1 MKIDITNWQDE
12 QLEVVP
18 AVEETQT
25 DNQRY
30 KGFQELWSL
39 VPEYEKVA
47 YYDND
52 INVYMHYLMIG
63 RLH

>member
-1 MKIDITNWQDE
+1 MKTDITDWQVE

-18 AVEETQT
+18 AVEEK
-25 DNQRY
+25 NPS
-30 KGFQELWSL
+30 FEVLWSM
-39 VPEYEKVA
+39 VPEYEKIA

-52 INVYMHYLMIG
+52 INVYMHYLMVG